1 MSEKRLRI
9 GGRFVTKQ
17 KAFEI
22 LGITQSDL
30 LSCPYMQEL
39 LNKECA
45 QGKQLASSIKN
56 DKRGGLTH
64 RVYNFQALIDNSYSV
79 MGEMPEKRGKSVDS
93 PRQFSKPKEKE
104 SEILSLH
111 LDEMN

>member
-1 MSEKRLRI
+1 
-9 GGRFVTKQ
+9 
-17 KAFEI
+17 
-22 LGITQSDL
+22 
-30 LSCPYMQEL
+30 MQEL

-79 MGEMPEKRGKSVDS
+79 MGDMPDKRG
-93 PRQFSKPKEKE
+93 
-104 SEILSLH
+104 
-111 LDEMN
+111 